1 MKLNAISI
9 LCVFIFL
16 FGFSSCCVWPDADGD
31 GVGDLCEECPLDPD
45 KLEPGLCGCGTPD
58 TDDDEDGFIHCFDNC
73 PYDSNPDQADTDMDD
88 IGDVC
93 DPCTDSDDDEYGD
106 PGFEGATC
114 DEDNCPDVYNPDQAD
129 SDGDGTGDACESIEG
144 WFFNDI
150 SESSGIQDEN
160 YDPDPIQPIP
170 INDHSR
176 LGFVDINGDGYDDA
190 VMHNLF
196 PNPMSGGI
204 PFEHLVFLNNGDK
217 TFTNFSDE
225 SGLRDIQAGF
235 FAFGDVDNDGDLDC
249 FAGFDYADPS
259 HRHTFLLN
267 DGAGH
272 FTVRPGSGLEGY
284 YNQAIAGNAVFADF
298 NGDAALDI
306 FIGNGHTS
314 YIASDK
320 LYFGNGDGTFTDVT
334 SYLQG
339 SPAKPSNGSVACDYD
354 DDGDLDIFV
363 SAYGVSHENGHNVLW
378 ENNGDGVF
386 TDVAEERGFAY
397 LTTGNYYLSSTGYGQ
412 DDELEPYP
420 YSSPIGSN
428 GFGLECR
435 DVNND
440 GYLDVFTT
448 AISHPVSSDYKRK
461 WSDPTVLLINQ
472 GPTGNYSFVNEFL
485 ERKLPFNEGD
495 VDGAVVDYDNDGRAD
510 LSLSRDKKYEGGYP
524 ADQLDQKAWF
534 GLMQQRPNG
543 AFRSVGLISGINDED
558 DDVFLRMKGAQ
569 NHAWADIDRDGD
581 LDLLVGGRK
590 DGVPGVGRPNFLF
603 ENIIGSKRNWIALEL
618 QGDGVNVNR
627 EALGARVTLEFV
639 DQLIVREVKSSRG
652 MYNSMDTR
660 ILHFG
665 LGSYDGDFTVTVRWP
680 DSTSS
685 VYSGSEIAIN
695 SFATISYTD

>member
-1 MKLNAISI
+1 MKRNAVSI

-16 FGFSSCCVWPDADGD
+16 TALGACCEWPDTDGD
-31 GVGDLCEECPLDPD
+31 GVGDLCEDCPLDPL

-58 TDDDEDGFIHCFDNC
+58 TDDDGDGFIHCFDNC
-73 PYDSNPDQADTDMDD
+73 PYEPNPDQADIDMDD
-88 IGDVC
+88 VGDVC
-93 DPCTDSDDDEYGD
+93 DTCTDSDDDGYGD
-106 PGFEGATC
+106 PGFPGETC

-129 SDGDGTGDACESIEG
+129 ADADGTGDACEDPVG

-160 YDPDPIQPIP
+160 FDPDPVLPIP

-176 LGFVDINGDGYDDA
+176 LGFADINGDGYDDI
-190 VMHNLF
+190 VMHNLY

-225 SGLRDIQAGF
+225 SGLRNIQAGF

-249 FAGFDYADPS
+249 FAGFDYIDYS
-259 HRHTFLLN
+259 HRHTLLLN

-272 FTVRPGSGLEGY
+272 FTVRAGSGLEGSY
-284 YNQAIAGNAVFADF
+284 GQAIAGNAVFADF
-298 NGDAALDI
+298 NGDANLDL

-314 YIASDK
+314 YAATDK
-320 LYFGNGDGTFTDVT
+320 LHLGNGDGTFTDAT
-334 SYLQG
+334 SNLQG
-339 SPAKPSNGSVACDYD
+339 APDKPSNGSVACDYD

-363 SAYGVSHENGHNVLW
+363 STYGVSHENGHNLLW
-378 ENNGDGVF
+378 ENDGTGLF
-386 TDVAEERGFAY
+386 TNVARDRGFAY
-397 LTTGNYYLSSTGYGQ
+397 QTTGNYYLSSTGYGLS
-412 DDELEPYP
+412 DEPWPYA
-420 YSSPIGSN
+420 YGTAIGSN

-440 GYLDVFTT
+440 GYMDVFAS

-461 WSDPTVLLINQ
+461 WSDPTLLLINQ
-472 GPTGNYSFVNEFL
+472 GPAGGYGFVNEFL
-485 ERKLPFNEGD
+485 DRGLPFNEGD
-495 VDGAVVDYDNDGRAD
+495 VDAAVVDFDNDGHAD

-524 ADQLDQKAWF
+524 AGELDQKAWF
-534 GLMQQRPNG
+534 GLMQQRPSG
-543 AFRSVGLISGINDED
+543 DFRSVGLISGINDEGD
-558 DDVFLRMKGAQ
+558 SVFLKMKGAQ

-618 QGDGVNVNR
+618 RGDGVTVNR
-627 EALGARVTLEFV
+627 EAIGARVTLTFG
-639 DQLIVREVKSSRG
+639 DQMIVREVKSSRG

-665 LGSYDGDFTVTVRWP
+665 LGSHDGDYTVTVRWP
-680 DSTSS
+680 NGAVGTYSS
-685 VYSGSEIAIN
+685 AYVALN
-695 SFATISYTD
+695 SFTTIPFAP